1 MNGEMPAA
9 FNPKIWWIQLGLNDL
24 GRMQCS
30 EEIVELGILRVVEEI
45 LERKPKAKVVIN
57 SLLPMANL
65 RGGLMPGKTAYM
77 DSFQQAKGRMPAS
90 HYAQRPNRPARP
102 SLTGDEGGNRRNLG
116 EGVRKSNVRGEPSAE
131 QGGLISG
138 QHRELFGLFKH
149 HSKTKDVQMRDH
161 QFVQKKYRPIVHKE
175 RKLPLW
181 TSITAI
187 NDQLKKFCAKHD
199 RVTSLMPLIFL
210 PKRKKP
216 MSGHSIAAPLR
227 CEGIRPKQDIDNG
240 KKPLSNEP
248 LECSRNLR
256 RRLPKSRLGRFHMFE
271 EWA

>member
-77 DSFQQAKGRMPAS
+77 DSFQQAKGRMPTS

-199 RVTSLMPLIFL
+199 RVTFFDATDIFAEKEEADVWTL
-210 PKRKKP
+210 NSSTITLRGHPTEAGYRQWEEAIVKRALGMLK
-216 MSGHSIAAPLR
+216 
-227 CEGIRPKQDIDNG
+227 
-240 KKPLSNEP
+240 EP
-248 LECSRNLR
+248 STTT
-256 RRLPKSRLGRFHMFE
+256 P
-271 EWA
+271 

>member
-199 RVTSLMPLIFL
+199 RVTFFDATDIFAEKEEADVWTL
-210 PKRKKP
+210 NSSTITLRGHPTEAGYRQWEEAIVKRALGMLK
-216 MSGHSIAAPLR
+216 
-227 CEGIRPKQDIDNG
+227 
-240 KKPLSNEP
+240 EP
-248 LECSRNLR
+248 STTT
-256 RRLPKSRLGRFHMFE
+256 P
-271 EWA
+271 

>member
-116 EGVRKSNVRGEPSAE
+116 EGMRKSNVRGEPSAE

-199 RVTSLMPLIFL
+199 RVTFFDATDIFAEKEEADVWTL
-210 PKRKKP
+210 NSSTITLRGHPTEAGYRQWEEAIVKRALGMLK
-216 MSGHSIAAPLR
+216 
-227 CEGIRPKQDIDNG
+227 
-240 KKPLSNEP
+240 EP
-248 LECSRNLR
+248 STTT
-256 RRLPKSRLGRFHMFE
+256 P
-271 EWA
+271 